1 MSRTAQ
7 AEHLA
12 LLEVQAFRKARRKID
27 TYYPDTGPLRREL
40 YKKHTGFFEAGATF
54 RERAAMAANRIGKT
68 EGIGGYELSL
78 HLTGQYPDWWK
89 GRRFTKAV
97 RAWAA
102 GSTNQTVRD
111 ILQDKLIGPV
121 GSFGTGMIP
130 GAEIVDMKR
139 RAGGVADSYE
149 QVYVRHVSGGTSRLV
164 LKSYEQGRKSFEG
177 VEQDVILL
185 DEEPDDDIYGECT
198 IRTMTTK
205 GLIMLTFTPLE
216 GLSSVVL
223 RFMPGGKI
231 PNDMGVRYI
240 MQATWDDAPHLTK
253 EEKEYQMAS
262 MLPHQ
267 IDARAK
273 GIPAL
278 GAGAIYPIAESD
290 LLCSPFTIP
299 EHFPQVYGMDVGWKW
314 TAALWGAYDREH
326 DIVYLHSEYKR
337 GHAEPPVHT
346 DAIKARG
353 IWIPGT
359 IDPNANGRGQR
370 DGSKLLTEYLD
381 LGLDLVKAVNA
392 VEAGTLKVWKRMT
405 TGGLKVFNTL
415 VGWTEEFRIYRR
427 NDHGKVVKMNDHY
440 MDCMRYM
447 IMSGLSIAK
456 TKPIEGADPYR
467 PRAEAGEASWMGR

>member
-1 MSRTAQ
+1 MNRTAQ

-27 TYYPDTGPLRREL
+27 TYYPDTGSLRRNL
-40 YKKHTGFFEAGATF
+40 YRKHTAFFAAGATY

-121 GSFGTGMIP
+121 GAFGTGMIP

-139 RAGGVADSYE
+139 RAGGVADAYE
-149 QVYVRHVSGGTSRLV
+149 QVYVKHVSGGISRLV

-185 DEEPDDDIYGECT
+185 DEEPDDDIYSECT

-216 GLSSVVL
+216 GLSHVVL

-231 PNDMGVRYI
+231 PEKMGVRYI
-240 MQATWDDAPHLTK
+240 MQATWDDAPHLTQ
-253 EEKEYQMAS
+253 EEKDYQMAS
-262 MLPHQ
+262 IRPDQ
-267 IDARAK
+267 IEARAK

-278 GAGAIYPIAESD
+278 GAGAIYPIGEKD
-290 LLCSPFTIP
+290 ILCKPFEIP
-299 EHFPQVYGMDVGWKW
+299 EFWPRVYGLDVGWKW
-314 TAALWGAYDREH
+314 TAALWGAHDREN
-326 DIVYLHSEYKR
+326 DIVYLYSEYKR
-337 GHAEPPVHT
+337 GHAEPPVHS
-346 DAIKARG
+346 DAIKSRG

-359 IDPNANGRGQR
+359 IDPNANGRGQK
-370 DGSKLLTEYLD
+370 DGSRLLTEYID

-392 VEAGTLKVWKRMT
+392 VEAGIFKVWKRMT
-405 TGGLKVFNTL
+405 TGRLKVFDTL

-427 NDHGKVVKMNDHY
+427 DAHGKVVKVNDHY
-440 MDCMRYM
+440 MDDMRYM
-447 IMSGLSIAK
+447 IMSGLNIAK
-456 TKPIEGADPYR
+456 TKPIEGAVSYR
-467 PRAEAGEASWMGR
+467 PRGEAGEASWMGR